1 MTRWLLFAGF
11 VSVLTTAM
19 VALTIL
25 TQRALEPYD
34 GTSDDVAGDAVM
46 VDETTVKEK
55 SVDESALDSGAAD
68 DDLITDD
75 DLVAGD
81 DRRDPGEGVT
91 IGDETDDSA
100 IESTDVGSVET
111 GAGRQDPAFDP
122 TGPPEAA
129 HDPTGMTGDHD
140 PTGMSRAHEATTDT
154 ESTRSAGKRIVATVD
169 GTPVTARGLVV
180 NVTVTQALFLALLV
194 GAILAANVPPAALGI
209 EGSLDA
215 VGPAVVGGIAIGLGF
230 YVASE
235 IVGALV
241 VRAGFGHDE
250 WLRESLAPATL
261 HGWVVLLVVVLP
273 LIAVFEELLF
283 RAVLIG
289 ALATGFAISE
299 WLLVVGSTV
308 VFAVGHGIQ
317 GSAGI
322 VVTGLIGFGL
332 AVAFVLS
339 GSLLLVVVAHYVLN
353 CCEFVIHEG
362 LEVEWQSAFAG

>member
-11 VSVLTTAM
+11 VGFLTTAM

-34 GTSDDVAGDAVM
+34 ETSDDAVADAM
-46 VDETTVKEK
+46 
-55 SVDESALDSGAAD
+55 SVDDSTLDSGAANDDLAANEDLAVD
-68 DDLITDD
+68 DDLAVDE
-75 DLVAGD
+75 DLAVDD
-81 DRRDPGEGVT
+81 DRRGPGEGNTV
-91 IGDETDDSA
+91 GDEPDDSA
-100 IESTDVGSVET
+100 IESTHVGSVET
-111 GAGRQDPAFDP
+111 GAGTPDPAFGP
-122 TGPPEAA
+122 TGSPETA
-129 HDPTGMTGDHD
+129 HDPTRMGRDQ
-140 PTGMSRAHEATTDT
+140 EATTDT
-154 ESTRSAGKRIVATVD
+154 GSARPAGKRIVATVD

-194 GAILAANVPPAALGI
+194 GAILAANVPPTALGV

-235 IVGALV
+235 VVGALV

-250 WLRESLAPATL
+250 WLRESLAPATI
-261 HGWVVLLVVVLP
+261 HGWVILLVVVLP

-322 VVTGLIGFGL
+322 LVTGLIGFGL
-332 AVAFVLS
+332 AVAFVVS

-362 LEVEWQSAFAG
+362 LDVEWQSAFAG